1 MVAFQV
7 DAMFTTSW
15 VHFAST
21 QAHVGP
27 IWTQFAPVLCFVCH
41 VVTQPDLGSS
51 GNHFATIKKSFATY
65 EAVSYTHLTLPTKA

>member
-1 MVAFQV
+1 MIAFQV

-27 IWTQFAPVLCFVCH
+27 IWTQFGHSWSPLGAVLIL
-41 VVTQPDLGSS
+41 LGPS
-51 GNHFATIKKSFATY
+51 
-65 EAVSYTHLTLPTKA
+65 

>member
-15 VHFAST
+15 VHFASA

-27 IWTQFAPVLCFVCH
+27 IWTQFGL
-41 VVTQPDLGSS
+41 LW
-51 GNHFATIKKSFATY
+51 NHLEPLDPPRAL
-65 EAVSYTHLTLPTKA
+65 LT